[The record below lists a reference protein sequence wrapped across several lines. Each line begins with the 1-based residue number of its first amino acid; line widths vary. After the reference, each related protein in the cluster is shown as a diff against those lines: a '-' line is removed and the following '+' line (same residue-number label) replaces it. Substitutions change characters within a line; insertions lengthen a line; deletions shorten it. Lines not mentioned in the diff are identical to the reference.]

1 MQKLEWFFK
10 PLSIFIFSLLALGL
24 SLFIYIR
31 SYLQV
36 NDAFR
41 NFVMKNKLNP
51 DVLTATDSWIVILTL
66 SILMGVIIAGLIL
79 IFTYYSKII
88 QLYRMQQNYI
98 NGFTHELKT
107 PIASLQ
113 LFLNTFQ
120 KHELDRKDQLKYID
134 FMLKDTQRLAN
145 NVDEILNLSKLEE
158 KRYNF
163 SPSYIDIKKEIQ
175 SYIDNNEHQFENMV
189 INFEGEGIYETSV
202 DTQLL
207 KLVVMNLIVNSYH
220 HNSKDNKTL
229 TISIEKRSKYFRITF
244 KDNGD
249 GIDDK
254 NFKKVFKKFY
264 QGDNS
269 AKGSGL
275 GLYLVQT
282 VMKALGGS
290 AFIKESTLSVG
301 TSICID
307 IPIKE

>member
-1 MQKLEWFFK
+1 
-10 PLSIFIFSLLALGL
+10 
-24 SLFIYIR
+24 
-31 SYLQV
+31 
-36 NDAFR
+36 
-41 NFVMKNKLNP
+41 
-51 DVLTATDSWIVILTL
+51 
-66 SILMGVIIAGLIL
+66 
-79 IFTYYSKII
+79 
-88 QLYRMQQNYI
+88 
-98 NGFTHELKT
+98 
-107 PIASLQ
+107 
-113 LFLNTFQ
+113 
-120 KHELDRKDQLKYID
+120 
-134 FMLKDTQRLAN
+134 
-145 NVDEILNLSKLEE
+145 
-158 KRYNF
+158 
-163 SPSYIDIKKEIQ
+163 
-175 SYIDNNEHQFENMV
+175 MV